1 MLTDNM
7 IKKVMMLAL
16 GLLCGLGTMTAQ
28 VRTHSLGVELGS
40 HNVLLYELTLAR
52 HFSVVSRTGLV
63 VGAEFSAKRDVNG
76 KQLTFG
82 GLIPFVDIEPRWHF
96 SRDSSSGLYHTGGY
110 LSLRFDGEWD
120 RATLFGHKYAM
131 RDDRPQYT
139 LAFGPYFGWT
149 FRVTDNSYLRLAT
162 GLNFFRT
169 KVAYYSGGH
178 YWRTTNTESAI
189 SVGLEMVYGIRF

>member
-7 IKKVMMLAL
+7 MKKVMMLAL

-63 VGAEFSAKRDVNG
+63 VGAGFSAKRDVDG
-76 KQLTFG
+76 KQFTFG
-82 GLIPFVDIEPRWHF
+82 GIIPFVDIEPRWHF

-120 RATLFGHKYAM
+120 RATL
-131 RDDRPQYT
+131 
-139 LAFGPYFGWT
+139 
-149 FRVTDNSYLRLAT
+149 
-162 GLNFFRT
+162 
-169 KVAYYSGGH
+169 
-178 YWRTTNTESAI
+178 
-189 SVGLEMVYGIRF
+189 